1 MRLRGRSFLWTQRLR
16 KWLITCLP
24 FSNQYLLHCCKYYG
38 RTQYGRGSLVVLKL
52 RIAFGWRLREPVGV
66 RYFRKFGGKW
76 FKDIFAMSAEHKSKR
91 VWCLVLI
98 RSNIESVGHRKCA
111 GCWEGNLFDW
121 WLVVC
126 LWQTLPSSQSRGI
139 LVKLGGRRR
148 RVEKNASGTEGFWVG
163 QGLPQWGGTWLK
175 GQHSDSVPQ
184 WPNFVLHRVIPNH
197 TMCYHATTMAAAM
210 GLTDRMFAIMATHT
224 ASEEGSHTNVG
235 DIRWQSCPDPLCTH
249 NDWCCVWH
257 LIMWQAHLFS
267 YLRNLYPMQFCQTI
281 NKGCFN
287 LIEFPDW
294 NNFLFLSEIPVVQ
307 MIIWTLFSTGYVFVG
322 ELIACHSGYPSCW
335 DTCKILVTWRL
346 VWYASCN
353 VGIRVAIRRTLWPS
367 ETQRSYLGCC
377 FYSVGWG
384 M

>member
-38 RTQYGRGSLVVLKL
+38 RTHYGRGSLVVLKM
-52 RIAFGWRLREPVGV
+52 RIASGWILSDPVGV

-76 FKDIFAMSAEHKSKR
+76 FKGIFAASAEHKSKQ
-91 VWCLVLI
+91 VWCLVLV

-111 GCWEGNLFDW
+111 GGNLFDW

-126 LWQTLPSSQSRGI
+126 LWQTLPSSQSKGI

-148 RVEKNASGTEGFWVG
+148 RVEKNAWGTEGFWVG

-175 GQHSDSVPQ
+175 GHHSDSVPQ

-224 ASEEGSHTNVG
+224 ASEEGHPHKCGWHPMAIVPWSSVHPQPLILCVTSDHVTG
-235 DIRWQSCPDPLCTH
+235 PSLFISLQSVSNAILPD
-249 NDWCCVWH
+249 N
-257 LIMWQAHLFS
+257 Q
-267 YLRNLYPMQFCQTI
+267 
-281 NKGCFN
+281 
-287 LIEFPDW
+287 
-294 NNFLFLSEIPVVQ
+294 
-307 MIIWTLFSTGYVFVG
+307 
-322 ELIACHSGYPSCW
+322 
-335 DTCKILVTWRL
+335 
-346 VWYASCN
+346 
-353 VGIRVAIRRTLWPS
+353 
-367 ETQRSYLGCC
+367 
-377 FYSVGWG
+377 WG
-384 M
+384 LP